1 MPAVFIDNCSQIKEI
16 LRCLS
21 SLPPHN
27 WLISELNCY
36 DYCGWDGGE
45 KWAEETLFL
54 PDALL
59 RRDIEHRDP
68 QIIWGAFSALPIN
81 VTEEDAYACALPWLD
96 GNSSYMR
103 NHIQPQHPLAF
114 LEIAVFDGSYVT
126 VSACDAALLDP
137 LYTLPL
143 SVRDEEEDNQRLNAN
158 LRRIQNALKAIAHG
172 ATKEQVNEVQWLCW
186 RKLFCGTETQVD
198 DTALLASV
206 KETFDQISKA
216 GYRCKYSLWDPFDA
230 G

>member
-1 MPAVFIDNCSQIKEI
+1 MSAVFIDNCSQIKEI

-36 DYCGWDGGE
+36 DHCGWDGGE

-59 RRDIEHRDP
+59 RRDMELRDP
-68 QIIWGAFSALPIN
+68 PIIWGAFSALPIV
-81 VTEEDAYACALPWLD
+81 VTEKEAYACALPWLD

-126 VSACDAALLDP
+126 VSARDAALLNP

-143 SVRDEEEDNQRLNAN
+143 SVRDEEADNQRLNAD
-158 LRRIQNALKAIAHG
+158 LRRIQNALKAIAPG

-186 RKLFCGTETQVD
+186 RKLFCKTETQVD
-198 DTALLASV
+198 DTALLASA
-206 KETFDQISKA
+206 KETFDQISKT

-230 G
+230 D